1 MGATEVTSLA
11 PSTSPTPAPTTTTTT
26 PAPPSIIKQINE
38 INEDGTCTVGF
49 EAADGTFKLETRD
62 EEGNVEGKYGFL
74 DESGELKIVSYS
86 SNNSTGFTSDLAG
99 PIGPSGVPLA
109 QSPEFELEQKRHAAV
124 IAHQAAVVERQRSI
138 AAQRD
143 DQARRRAFAN
153 QRSGPRRQVF
163 NAARF
168 NPQAPLD
175 KQFNTQNFDLD
186 FQQFQ
191 QQQQQ
196 PQQFAPQQQQQFAP
210 QQQFSQQQFAP
221 QQQQQ
226 FAPQQQQQFAPQQQ
240 QQFAP
245 QQ

>member
-38 INEDGTCTVGF
+38 INEDGTYTVGF

-99 PIGPSGVPLA
+99 PVGPSGVPLA

-191 QQQQQ
+191 Q

-210 QQQFSQQQFAP
+210 QQQQFSQQQFAP

-226 FAPQQQQQFAPQQQ
+226 F
-240 QQFAP
+240 
-245 QQ
+245 